1 MSLFQKL
8 EDGLLAPGLCIF
20 GDNAYLNT
28 PCMATPYAAVSGETK
43 DSYNFYHSQL
53 RIRIECA
60 FGILTRRWAILR
72 SAIPRGITVAKT
84 VALVLALAKLHNY
97 CIDEERDTTPDLS
110 HTPNDEWNIELN
122 GGIPL
127 VTATDNGDVIP
138 EQLINGGH
146 HFDDL
151 GGINGRYN
159 RQRRY
164 NYVSE
169 ATSVPLPR
177 DQLHSYVASIGVTRP
192 TPLRRQ
198 H

>member
-1 MSLFQKL
+1 MTS
-8 EDGLLAPGLCIF
+8 
-20 GDNAYLNT
+20 
-28 PCMATPYAAVSGETK
+28 
-43 DSYNFYHSQL
+43 
-53 RIRIECA
+53 
-60 FGILTRRWAILR
+60 GIL
-72 SAIPRGITVAKT
+72 
-84 VALVLALAKLHNY
+84 N
-97 CIDEERDTTPDLS
+97 
-110 HTPNDEWNIELN
+110 PNDEWNIELN

-127 VTATDNGDVIP
+127 VTATDKGDVIP

-164 NYVSE
+164 NYVSKT
-169 ATSVPLPR
+169 TSVPLPPR
-177 DQLHSYVASIGVTRP
+177 DQLHSFVASIGVTRP